1 MHPVFLYVTT
11 EGRDQAVEIGAALI
25 ESRLA
30 ACVNILDNMTSL
42 FWWDGGVQEGRECV
56 LIAKTRKELIDP
68 ATELIKEVHSYDCPC
83 VVALP
88 IEGGN
93 RDFLTWIGMETADA
107 DVGKVGN

>member
-1 MHPVFLYVTT
+1 MNPVFLYVTT
-11 EGRDQAVEIGAALI
+11 ESKQQALEIGAALI
-25 ESRLA
+25 EARLA

-42 FWWDGGVQEGRECV
+42 FWWDDDVQQGQECV
-56 LIAKTRKELIDP
+56 LIAKTRKELIEP
-68 ATELIKEVHSYDCPC
+68 ATELIKDLHSYDCPC

-93 RDFLTWIGMETADA
+93 RDFLTWIGLETANA